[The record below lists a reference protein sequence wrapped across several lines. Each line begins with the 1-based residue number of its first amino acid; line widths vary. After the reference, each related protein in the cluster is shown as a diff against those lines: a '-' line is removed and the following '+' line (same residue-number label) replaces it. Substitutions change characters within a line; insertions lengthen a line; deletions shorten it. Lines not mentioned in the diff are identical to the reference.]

1 MFLCGTDTRMLPDG
15 AAGARFL
22 AGAPGR
28 VVLVEGRERD
38 RFLAEAR
45 AAGIAPRAFGE
56 VDGFNYSNGRRVA
69 LTLYDAISV
78 P

>member
-38 RFLAEAR
+38 RFLA
-45 AAGIAPRAFGE
+45 AGVAPRAFGE